1 MKVGESAKSGRSRV
15 ALAAGLFVLGFTVV
29 FVAATA
35 TVLTVGGNH
44 GFTGALA
51 R

>member
-1 MKVGESAKSGRSRV
+1 MIRGVSGHRCTRLSAS
-15 ALAAGLFVLGFTVV
+15 AA
-29 FVAATA
+29 AATA